1 MSSMDPYLFIGSSTE
16 GLPIAR
22 ALQAELDEDCEP
34 LVWQQNFFEPTET
47 TIEALRDKAQNFDF
61 AVLVLTPDDSVI
73 IRNVENAAGRDN
85 VLLEVG
91 LFLGVLGLRRVFL
104 VHPRNQ
110 GLHLPSDLA
119 GVTCLTYR
127 SDRRDQNLRAAIGP
141 AATAIRNR
149 ISAEGLRLD
158 RNFSNPS

>member
-1 MSSMDPYLFIGSSTE
+1 MNSLDPSLFIGSSTE

-47 TIEALRDKAQNFDF
+47 IIDALRDKAQNFDF
-61 AVLVLTPDDSVI
+61 AALVLTPDDSVV
-73 IRNVENAAGRDN
+73 IRAAENFAARDN

-91 LFLGVLGLRRVFL
+91 LFLGVLGLRRVFII
-104 VHPRNQ
+104 HPRNQ
-110 GLHLPSDLA
+110 GLRLPSDLA
-119 GVTCLTYR
+119 GVTCLTYK

-149 ISAEGLRLD
+149 IATEGPRKLL
-158 RNFSNPS
+158 